1 MELKSQTFMVS
12 VVFNALVSSVFYRSM
27 MGSGREPDLVHLEAK
42 TVDGRKYISFQISW
56 YSGLPSYS
64 CNHRIS

>member
-1 MELKSQTFMVS
+1 
-12 VVFNALVSSVFYRSM
+12 

-42 TVDGRKYISFQISW
+42 TVDGRKYIIFQILW

-64 CNHRIS
+64 CNHVISEWKSNFSVVIHLI